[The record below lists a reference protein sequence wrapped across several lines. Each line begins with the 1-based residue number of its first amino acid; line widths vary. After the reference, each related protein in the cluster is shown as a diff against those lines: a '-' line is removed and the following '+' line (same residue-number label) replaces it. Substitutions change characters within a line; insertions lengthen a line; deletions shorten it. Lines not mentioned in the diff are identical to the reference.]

1 MSTTNKQ
8 PGLRTL
14 GAALVVYAH
23 GHRRDG
29 LGAKIPEIKTSLG
42 LSDDEIG
49 LVLVSSSVGAF
60 NPETRLKYVSADC
73 AISLLFVGLGR
84 ASMDV
89 TSNSQVAVIDN
100 LKFLVSP
107 RGAWNIYLYSVG
119 GSLAYARRS
128 ELKRT

>member
-1 MSTTNKQ
+1 
-8 PGLRTL
+8 L